1 MLGIVIIV
9 VIKKFVMG
17 RKERE
22 RERRKKEETIV
33 ILTHRNT
40 IRQSD
45 RHHMIAGLGQGGG
58 LGRCSRVT
66 TGRS

>member
-22 RERRKKEETIV
+22 KRREKEETIV

-40 IRQSD
+40 VGQSD
-45 RHHMIAGLGQGGG
+45 RHHMIASLGQGGG
-58 LGRCSRVT
+58 LGRCSRIT